1 MFDISHEWMMR
12 IMELRKF
19 PELAT
24 KEDVSKLTDD
34 IILLIYGLKEKTSYV
49 DVVLNIQE
57 KYVQQP

>member
-1 MFDISHEWMMR
+1 MR